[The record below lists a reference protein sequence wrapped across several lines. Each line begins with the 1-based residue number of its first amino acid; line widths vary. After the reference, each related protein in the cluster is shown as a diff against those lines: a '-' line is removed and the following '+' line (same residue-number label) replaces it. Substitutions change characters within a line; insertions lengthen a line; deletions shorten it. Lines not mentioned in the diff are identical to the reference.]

1 VWRILLIFC
10 ADFNAST
17 YQNDR
22 IDTTTPYHALAT
34 ANSHCH
40 CHCHRIIHIFF
51 FLNSFFFPAY
61 LGQYCTDSNV
71 STYQNDRIDTTTPY
85 HALATANSHCH
96 CHPHPQLCLAL
107 RHIHARRILHR
118 DLKTQNI
125 FLTRAGALRVGDFG
139 IARCLEGTA
148 EMARTLIGTPYYM
161 SPELVGGSGQLL
173 CLVSSEPSDY
183 GGSNGGGFV
192 ENGCG
197 WRWLGGS
204 VWSIKICG
212 EWRGR

>member
-1 VWRILLIFC
+1 M
-10 ADFNAST
+10 T
-17 YQNDR
+17 
-22 IDTTTPYHALAT
+22 ALPRSIHPTHCHHPHVTAT
-34 ANSHCH
+34 A
-40 CHCHRIIHIFF
+40 
-51 FLNSFFFPAY
+51 
-61 LGQYCTDSNV
+61 T
-71 STYQNDRIDTTTPY
+71 
-85 HALATANSHCH
+85 AT
-96 CHPHPQLCLAL
+96 QLCLAL

-173 CLVSSEPSDY
+173 CLVSLEPLDCDD
-183 GGSNGGGFV
+183 SNGGKMV

-204 VWSIKICG
+204 LWSIKICG
-212 EWRGR
+212 DGADADWDAVLYEPGAGGWQWPVVVTHAIGCAGSRRFEWWWNC